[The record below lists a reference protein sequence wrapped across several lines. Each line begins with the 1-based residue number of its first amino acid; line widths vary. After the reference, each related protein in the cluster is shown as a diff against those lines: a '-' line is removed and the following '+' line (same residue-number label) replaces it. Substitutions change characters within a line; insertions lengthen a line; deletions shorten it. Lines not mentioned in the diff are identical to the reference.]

1 LSTTLIPFD
10 IIGPT
15 TFSDPVIFV
24 LPVTTNAYKTELP
37 VNDPVNDPVLYD
49 PLKDIKLEDNDEID
63 PLLVLILESNEA
75 DVISKLPEN
84 TKNDPDNRDM
94 EEELASILISKLE
107 ELTKKDADKLAIEE
121 LLFVARVSKLALSSK

>member
-49 PLKDIKLEDNDEID
+49 PLNDINEEDKLEI
-63 PLLVLILESNEA
+63 
-75 DVISKLPEN
+75 
-84 TKNDPDNRDM
+84 
-94 EEELASILISKLE
+94 EEELLVILVPLLTLVKLF
-107 ELTKKDADKLAIEE
+107 LNIHP
-121 LLFVARVSKLALSSK
+121 SYPALVPVPLNKVK

>member
-1 LSTTLIPFD
+1 M
-10 IIGPT
+10 
-15 TFSDPVIFV
+15 
-24 LPVTTNAYKTELP
+24 
-37 VNDPVNDPVLYD
+37 
-49 PLKDIKLEDNDEID
+49 
-63 PLLVLILESNEA
+63 VLILESNEA
-75 DVISKLPEN
+75 DVISKLPES

>member
-49 PLKDIKLEDNDEID
+49 PLNDINEEDKL
-63 PLLVLILESNEA
+63 
-75 DVISKLPEN
+75 
-84 TKNDPDNRDM
+84 DM
-94 EEELASILISKLE
+94 EEELLVILVLKE
-107 ELTKKDADKLAIEE
+107 
-121 LLFVARVSKLALSSK
+121 ALSVK